1 LLYNCQSDEIRKI
14 PFIEG
19 YWEIVSVTKDQIKI
33 KDFKISGTID
43 YFKINNDL
51 SGFRKKVTPR
61 FDGAFEMSQ
70 NQSNFNINIE
80 DDKLWIT
87 YNNNGVV
94 YREEVSR
101 TPMNNSRLIISNRNG
116 FVYNYKSYE
125 PLIFELMSKR
135 HNDKQ
140 NIEDLLKSFVKENK
154 LEKGLDKVNVEAA
167 WRDLMGNGVN
177 SYTSN
182 IKLHNNTLYVELS
195 SSVLREEL
203 SYGKDKIIKMINE
216 SLGKITLS
224 QISSEIK
231 KKATN
236 KLQLFL

>member
-1 LLYNCQSDEIRKI
+1 VKKLITLTLLILIYNCQSDEIRKI

-19 YWEIVSVTKDQIKI
+19 YWEIKSVTKDQITI

-61 FDGAFEMSQ
+61 FDGAFEVSQ

-94 YREEVSR
+94 YKEEV
-101 TPMNNSRLIISNRNG
+101 TQADETRLIISNRNG

-125 PLIFELMSKR
+125 PLIF
-135 HNDKQ
+135 D
-140 NIEDLLKSFVKENK
+140 
-154 LEKGLDKVNVEAA
+154 
-167 WRDLMGNGVN
+167 
-177 SYTSN
+177 
-182 IKLHNNTLYVELS
+182 
-195 SSVLREEL
+195 
-203 SYGKDKIIKMINE
+203 
-216 SLGKITLS
+216 
-224 QISSEIK
+224 
-231 KKATN
+231 
-236 KLQLFL
+236 